1 MLIPLIFIASLK
13 DEQIGIHFI
22 TSTAQFQDFLDNS
35 HKQACIADNHGEIQV
50 KRPGF

>member
-22 TSTAQFQDFLDNS
+22 TSTAQFQDFLDS
-35 HKQACIADNHGEIQV
+35 YHQFAFIVALI
-50 KRPGF
+50 